1 MRPFAYQRVGGDAG
15 EAQRIVTHDAGAT
28 FLAGGTNLTDLMRLG
43 VARPD
48 RLVDI
53 TGLPYDGVE
62 HRGDGSVLIGALVR
76 NSDLAGDHGVR
87 ARFPMVSKALLSGAS
102 GQLRSMATTGGNLLQ
117 RTRCVYFQDVSKP
130 CNKRVPGSGCPA
142 QHGAARDLGILGVSD
157 DCIATH
163 PSDLAVALLALDAVV
178 HIRTTDG
185 GTRSMP
191 LDDLY
196 VLPEAA
202 PQIETALSPGEL
214 ITGVELPPPS
224 TDLST
229 YRKVRDRWSY
239 AFALV
244 SLGAALALNSRGGVT
259 EIRLALGGVAPK
271 PWRARTAEENLLGV
285 RLDEDT
291 VRAAAEAELA
301 AARPTESNAFKV
313 GLAVDLITTEV
324 LALAHEESR

>member
-1 MRPFAYQRVGGDAG
+1 MRSFAYERAGDAQ
-15 EAQRIVTHDAGAT
+15 EAQRIVTDGAEAA

-53 TGLPYDGVE
+53 SGLPYDGVE
-62 HRGDGSVLIGALVR
+62 HRTDGSVLIGALVR
-76 NSDLAGDHGVR
+76 NSDLAGDRGVR
-87 ARFPMVSKALLSGAS
+87 ARFPMVSNALLAGAS

-142 QHGAARDLGILGVSD
+142 RHGAGRDLGILGVSD

-163 PSDLAVALLALDAVV
+163 PSDLAVALMALDAVV
-178 HIRTTDG
+178 HIRTTGG
-185 GTRSMP
+185 GTRSVP

-196 VLPEAA
+196 ALPGVT
-202 PQIETALSPGEL
+202 PHIETALRPGEL
-214 ITGVELPPPS
+214 ITGVELPPPPAGR
-224 TDLST
+224 ST

-244 SLGAALALNSRGGVT
+244 SLGAALALDASGAAT
-259 EIRLALGGVAPK
+259 QIRLALGGVAPK
-271 PWRARTAEENLLGV
+271 PWRARTAEGHLLGA
-285 RLDEDT
+285 RIDEDS

-301 AARPTESNAFKV
+301 AARPTEANAFKV
-313 GLAVDLITTEV
+313 DLAVDLITTEV
-324 LALAHEESR
+324 LALAGKESR